1 VQPQTS
7 SDVGSTRTL
16 AGCRPA
22 TAREAVARSPLIEP
36 LSVAHHAVTRGGAK
50 KGDVALVGGAGP
62 IGLLVAAM
70 LKSLGVRTI
79 VTELSEARKAK
90 ALSSGVADYVLDPS
104 SQNVKEERRG
114 DMGWGKPAQQRRGIV
129 LHRPARHELLN
140 SLAAA
145 PAAGADFQPS

>member
-7 SDVGSTRTL
+7 SDVGSTRTP

-36 LSVAHHAVTRGGAK
+36 LSVAHHAVTRGGVKA
-50 KGDVALVGGAGP
+50 GDVALVGGAGP

-79 VTELSEARKAK
+79 VTELSEAGKAK
-90 ALSSGVADYVLDPS
+90 GAIERCRGLRERPILPGRQGRGPRAD
-104 SQNVKEERRG
+104 
-114 DMGWGKPAQQRRGIV
+114 
-129 LHRPARHELLN
+129 
-140 SLAAA
+140 
-145 PAAGADFQPS
+145 